1 MFFGAKTKK
10 KKKKKLVQNFFWAR
24 PGTKKF
30 FFGVQILRLR
40 SEAYVAPTG
49 PKSIYPNS
57 THPKPSKNKRNASKA
72 LSFGQMETEIVE
84 A

>member
-1 MFFGAKTKK
+1 MLKPKK
-10 KKKKKLVQNFFWAR
+10 KKKKKLVQKNFLSEAWHQK
-24 PGTKKF
+24 KKF
-30 FFGVQILRLR
+30 FWVQILRLR